1 VEKDVILPRL
11 EHKVIYLEPCF
22 YDKLTINLFILFL
35 TANAVTSE
43 RTDVDYLFHKNSQK
57 SLYVLIKNLRQS
69 NFFWSGWCREDIIN
83 AISHSLKYL
92 QEQDSQKPTNCSRTD
107 RILLNQCVNFGET
120 VIRSRGWN
128 EMSVLHE
135 LGLFVD
141 GWPDDSIRHWS
152 MTGDDL
158 PAMVGATQLIKA
170 QKHVDNQLS
179 LDNPTLGLKEEGIA
193 TLKGAYADA
202 TPTTLAENARM
213 KMGVP
218 TSGLRS
224 GDVSHTSPKK
234 TSRESKPTVMPK
246 PISNETT
253 PLISSIQAKDVVVDS
268 ESDVAKPAIVGTTS
282 SKMSYLLERVM
293 TLHSEEKI
301 LIFYDAVN
309 TAWYI
314 AQCLELLHIKHLIYA
329 KTLTPEQR
337 SRWIV
342 AFDTDDSIRVLLMD
356 IESGA
361 LGLNVNKAS
370 RVFFVNPAL
379 KPHQEAQAIKRAH
392 RIGQSRP
399 VYVETLILHGTI
411 EEAMFNRSKAMTR
424 EEHVNAEKEILN
436 DQGVARI
443 IQTAEILAVNE
454 SDGTGWGQMAPIK
467 VPLQVFG
474 RSGRGNTK
482 IEGIDLEGE
491 ERRGPKRKR
500 KSTAGGASKTKRAK
514 GATPSVSH
522 DGVGSIFG

>member
-1 VEKDVILPRL
+1 
-11 EHKVIYLEPCF
+11 VIYLEPCF
-22 YDKLTINLFILFL
+22 YDKLTINLFILVL

-43 RTDVDYLFHKNSQK
+43 RTDVDYLFHKSSQK
-57 SLYVLIKNLRQS
+57 SLHVLIKNLRQS
-69 NFFWSGWCREDIIN
+69 NFFWTGWSREDIVN

-92 QEQDSQKPTNCSRTD
+92 QEQDVQKPTNCSRTD

-128 EMSVLHE
+128 EMSALHE
-135 LGLFVD
+135 LGLFVN
-141 GWPDDSIRHWS
+141 GWPDDSVQHWS
-152 MTGDDL
+152 MTGDQL

-179 LDNPTLGLKEEGIA
+179 QSNPVLGLEEEGKA
-193 TLKGAYADA
+193 TLKGAYAEMKPVK
-202 TPTTLAENARM
+202 PTANTAM

-224 GDVSHTSPKK
+224 GDASHISPRK
-234 TSRESKPTVMPK
+234 TGRESKTNVTPK
-246 PISNETT
+246 ALRDETSLLT
-253 PLISSIQAKDVVVDS
+253 SSTRAEDVVV
-268 ESDVAKPAIVGTTS
+268 ESDSTIAKPAIVGTTS
-282 SKMSYLLERVM
+282 SKMSYLLERI
-293 TLHSEEKI
+293 TSLHSEEKI
-301 LIFYDAVN
+301 LIFYDAAN

-314 AQCLELLHIKHLIYA
+314 AQCLELMHIKHLIYA
-329 KTLTPEQR
+329 KTLTPEER

-392 RIGQSRP
+392 RIGQKRP
-399 VYVETLILHGTI
+399 VYVETLVLRGTI
-411 EEAMFNRSKAMTR
+411 EDAMFNRSKAMTR
-424 EEHVNAEKEILN
+424 EEHVNAEKELLN
-436 DQGVARI
+436 DQGVAHI
-443 IQTAEILAVNE
+443 IQTAEILSVNE
-454 SDGTGWGQMAPIK
+454 KDGTGWGQMAPIK
-467 VPLQVFG
+467 VPLQIFG

-491 ERRGPKRKR
+491 EKRGPKRKR
-500 KSTAGGASKTKRAK
+500 KSTAGQAGKSKRAK
-514 GATPSVSH
+514 GVTTSAVNTQ
-522 DGVGSIFG
+522 VGSIFG

>member
-1 VEKDVILPRL
+1 LPRL
-11 EHKVIYLEPCF
+11 EHKVVYLEPCF
-22 YDKLTINLFILFL
+22 YDRLTINLFILVL

-57 SLYVLIKNLRQS
+57 PLNVLIKNLRQS
-69 NFFWSGWCREDIIN
+69 NFFWTGWSREDIIN
-83 AISHSLKYL
+83 AMSHSLKYL
-92 QEQDSQKPTNCSRTD
+92 QEQDAQKPTNCSRTD

-120 VIRSRGWN
+120 VIQSRGWN

-141 GWPDDSIRHWS
+141 GWPDDSIQYWS
-152 MTGDDL
+152 MTGEEM

-170 QKHVDNQLS
+170 QRHVDSHLS
-179 LDNPTLGLKEEGIA
+179 QENPTLGLGEEGRA

-202 TPTTLAENARM
+202 IPTKKTANANM
-213 KMGVP
+213 KMGIP

-224 GDVSHTSPKK
+224 GDVSHTSPRKP
-234 TSRESKPTVMPK
+234 SRDTKRIITPK
-246 PISNETT
+246 ALHNEVL
-253 PLISSIQAKDVVVDS
+253 PLGDSIQAEDVLVASDS
-268 ESDVAKPAIVGTTS
+268 VLAKPAIVGTTS

-301 LIFYDAVN
+301 LIFYDAAN

-314 AQCLELLHIKHLIYA
+314 AQCLELMHIKHLIYA
-329 KTLTPEQR
+329 KTLTPEER

-392 RIGQSRP
+392 RIGQNRP
-399 VYVETLILHGTI
+399 VYVETLILRGTI

-424 EEHVNAEKEILN
+424 EEQVNAEKELLN
-436 DQGVARI
+436 DQGVASI
-443 IQTAEILAVNE
+443 IQTAEILPVNE
-454 SDGTGWGQMAPIK
+454 NDGRGRGQMAPVK
-467 VPLQVFG
+467 VPLQIFG
-474 RSGRGNTK
+474 RAGRGKTK
-482 IEGIDLEGE
+482 IEGIDLDGE

-500 KSTAGGASKTKRAK
+500 KSSGSRTSKAKRVKGG
-514 GATPSVSH
+514 TPSIASNAM
-522 DGVGSIFG
+522 GSIFG